1 LGRVT
6 GLNSPR
12 IFRNAGLRTADK
24 SRLRIFDLN
33 GREIPNSLGAG
44 WERPEAAIAHFPMP

>member
-6 GLNSPR
+6 GINAPR
-12 IFRNAGLRTADK
+12 LFRTAGLRVAEK

-44 WERPEAAIAHFPMP
+44 WERPEAVIAYFPMP